1 MRKHLLL
8 PLAALVFCHCS
19 KETVPEGNL
28 VVDGWI
34 ENGRPP
40 VVMLT
45 RSIVVGKQKQWDME
59 DMTGRVIT
67 DARVT
72 VSDGEK
78 EYVLTGM
85 PSEEH
90 FPPFVYSTTGL
101 LGEPGKSY
109 TLTVRSGERE
119 ATARVALP
127 RTAEMD
133 RLEPLPMEGG
143 GYALRCRFKPLKGQY
158 YGFFT
163 RREGKELMFLPAF
176 MSLVNGDTAAP
187 EMEIILTSGVDITS
201 SSRHKMYFESG
212 ETVSVRFCTIEREVY
227 EFWKGYEDAW
237 LFTHNPFFPV
247 SSDVP
252 SNIRGGYGLWAGYSS
267 TYYQLTIP

>member
-59 DMTGRVIT
+59 DMAGRVIT

-119 ATARVALP
+119 AMARVALP

-143 GYALRCRFKPLKGQY
+143 GYAIRCRFKPLKGQY

-163 RREGKELMFLPAF
+163 RREGK
-176 MSLVNGDTAAP
+176 GT
-187 EMEIILTSGVDITS
+187 
-201 SSRHKMYFESG
+201 
-212 ETVSVRFCTIEREVY
+212 
-227 EFWKGYEDAW
+227 
-237 LFTHNPFFPV
+237 
-247 SSDVP
+247 DVP
-252 SNIRGGYGLWAGYSS
+252 AGLHVPCERGHGRPGNGNDPHLRGGHHLLFPA
-267 TYYQLTIP
+267 QDVF